1 MEAEGP
7 WFDGVA
13 YLKEKEPED
22 VFVAAAKSK
31 TIGILGGGMSGL
43 MTSHLLESVGFHDWK
58 IIEASSRIGGRVHT
72 SYLNGT
78 KPSDYQYQEMG
89 PMRFPVSITYDDP
102 AETIQILDHSKC
114 YSGPHVRNLLNRSL

>member
-1 MEAEGP
+1 MDAEGP

-13 YLKEKEPED
+13 YLQEKEPDE

-31 TIGILGGGMSGL
+31 TVGILGGGMSGL

-58 IIEASSRIGGRVHT
+58 IIEASARIGGRVHT

-102 AETIQILDHSKC
+102 AETIQIMDHREC
-114 YSGPHVRNLLNRSL
+114 CRSEI